1 MEPACIIA
9 GWLFCGNE
17 KLPDVPG
24 VPKSFSFAQK
34 KELTYRRYNCH
45 KHYNLYG
52 LVTDSTIATT
62 LTSLTMLTN
71 PPHAPSSPSLQFA
84 HNF

>member
-1 MEPACIIA
+1 MHHCRLAFL
-9 GWLFCGNE
+9 WKR

-34 KELTYRRYNCH
+34 KELTYRRYNCY